1 MQSLTAPI
9 TQAPNV
15 DAFQSPIE
23 TGYNA
28 GWSQMSDAMQRMQ
41 KKRSLDQTDQEI
53 ALKQQQL
60 QLEARRLALSEW
72 STRVQAQQT
81 AKASAVNANL
91 EQRRLELMA
100 QRQDFEIDQT
110 RKLEPLEIKKNQL
123 DMDYKD
129 AQIRKINNELD
140 QGLRKSTSLSSLE
153 KRETSLFDL
162 MEQQKQTEKQE
173 QRTQALRDINKQV
186 KTSLSTPKFKI
197 SENNESE
204 ITQ

>member
-60 QLEARRLALSEW
+60 QLEARRVALAEW
-72 STRVQAQQT
+72 SARVQAQQT

-110 RKLEPLEIKKNQL
+110 RKLEPLEIKKSQL

-129 AQIRKINNELD
+129 AQIRKINNEFD
-140 QGLRKSTSLSSLE
+140 QGIRKTATDKSID
-153 KRETSLFDL
+153 KREAAIQDQ
-162 MEQQKQTEKQE
+162 MEQQKQVEKQE
-173 QRTQALRDINKQV
+173 KRTQALRDINKQV
-186 KTSLSTPKFKI
+186 KTSLSTPKLKI